1 MKKRDF
7 QISNHNP
14 KNKGKV
20 QMSKKQIVKSL
31 GPKNLHIKF
40 QTILYVLRKA
50 FKISMKLAQK

>member
-1 MKKRDF
+1 
-7 QISNHNP
+7 
-14 KNKGKV
+14 
-20 QMSKKQIVKSL
+20 MSKKQIVKSL